1 MTHFRHLDVAQLVK
15 GYAERAFT
23 PVDVIE
29 DCLDRART
37 CDRSLNAFLHFSDAD
52 ALQAAE
58 ASRRRWAEARP
69 LGALDG
75 VPVSVKDNLHVAGM
89 PTTWGSALMR
99 GFVATQDEAPVARI
113 RAAGAVLF
121 AKTSLPEFA
130 MQGYTTNALKGTT
143 YNPFDVSLTPGGSSG
158 GAAAAVAAFCGPLA
172 LATDG
177 GGSIR
182 RPASHCALVGF
193 KPSAGLVK
201 RRGGLPEIFLSHE
214 VVGGIGRNVA
224 DVAGFTEIL
233 AGQQLAAASNRVRIL
248 YLPSFSD
255 APVDPGIAVA
265 VARAAQRFEAMGH
278 IVETRA
284 SFDLPDEINSLW
296 PQLSAIGL
304 AWLFEDGTRWPEL
317 GLRRGSQP
325 DPMMCGEAARAAL
338 QEGRSAGA
346 TVLFNLVSAIER
358 LERRLDTLFSSYDA
372 ILTPATAAL
381 PWPADRPYPEKIAG
395 QAVGPRGHAV
405 FTAIANAAG
414 LPALALPCGW
424 VSKLPTGFQLFG
436 PKGADAAVLALGR
449 EYEQNFPVEA
459 PVAEAGPHHGGHR
472 EQSE

>member
-1 MTHFRHLDVAQLVK
+1 MMHFWHLDAAQLIE
-15 GYAERAFT
+15 GYARRAFT

-29 DCLDRART
+29 DCLDRARN
-37 CDRSLNAFLHFSDAD
+37 CDPSLNAFLHFGEAD

-58 ASRRRWAEARP
+58 ASGRRWAAARP

-89 PTTWGSALMR
+89 PTTWGSTLMR
-99 GFVATQDEAPVARI
+99 GFVATQDEGPVAKI

-130 MQGYTTNALKGTT
+130 MQGYTANALKGTT
-143 YNPFDVSLTPGGSSG
+143 FNPLDLSLTPGGSSG

-182 RPASHCALVGF
+182 RPASHCGLVGF

-201 RRGGLPEIFLSHE
+201 RHGGLPEIFLGHE
-214 VVGGIGRNVA
+214 VVGGIGRAVA
-224 DVAGFTEIL
+224 DVANLTEIL
-233 AGQQLAAASNRVRIL
+233 AGQQLSTVSKKVKIL
-248 YLPSFSD
+248 YVPCFSG
-255 APVDPGIAVA
+255 APVDSGIADA
-265 VARAAQRFEAMGH
+265 VERAAQRFEAMGH
-278 IVETRA
+278 VIESLP
-284 SFDLPDEINSLW
+284 SFDLSEEINGVW

-304 AWLFEDGTRWPEL
+304 AWLFEDGARWPEL
-317 GLRRGSQP
+317 GLRRGAQP
-325 DPMMCGEAARAAL
+325 DQTLCGEAARATL
-338 QEGRSAGA
+338 QEGRSARS
-346 TVLFNLVSAIER
+346 TVLFDLVSAIQR
-358 LERRLDTLFSSYDA
+358 LKRRLDTLFDSHDA

-381 PWPADRPYPEKIAG
+381 PWPAHRPHPETIAG

-414 LPALALPCGW
+414 LPALAIPCGW
-424 VSKLPTGFQLFG
+424 VSGLPTGFQLLG
-436 PKGADAAVLALGR
+436 PKGADATVLALGR
-449 EYEQNFPVEA
+449 EYERNFP
-459 PVAEAGPHHGGHR
+459 HGRLLPEPNRAVGR
-472 EQSE
+472 TS

>member
-1 MTHFRHLDVAQLVK
+1 MTHFWHLDVAQLIQ
-15 GYAERAFT
+15 GYAKQAFT

-29 DCLDRART
+29 DCLARARI
-37 CDRSLNAFLHFSDAD
+37 CDRSLNAFLHFSEAD
-52 ALQAAE
+52 ALQGGE

-69 LGALDG
+69 LGVLDG

-89 PTTWGSALMR
+89 PTTWGSPLMR
-99 GFVATQDEAPVARI
+99 GFVATEDEAPVARI

-130 MQGYTTNALKGTT
+130 MQGYTANALKGTT

-182 RPASHCALVGF
+182 RPASHCGLVGF

-201 RRGGLPEIFLSHE
+201 RHGGLPEIFLSHE
-214 VVGGIGRNVA
+214 VAGGIGRNVA

-233 AGQQLAAASNRVRIL
+233 AGQQLAAASNKVRIL
-248 YLPSFSD
+248 YVSSFSD
-255 APVDPGIAVA
+255 APVDPGIADA
-265 VARAAQRFEAMGH
+265 VARAAQRFETMGH

-284 SFDLPDEINSLW
+284 SFDLSDEINGLW

-304 AWLFEDGTRWPEL
+304 AWLFEDGARWPEL
-317 GLRRGSQP
+317 GLRGGAQP

-338 QEGRSAGA
+338 QEGRSAAA
-346 TVLFNLVSAIER
+346 TVLFDLVGAIER
-358 LERRLDTLFSSYDA
+358 LKRRLDTLFASYDA

-381 PWPADRPYPEKIAG
+381 PWPADRAYPETIAG
-395 QAVGPRGHAV
+395 QAAGPRGHAV
-405 FTAIANAAG
+405 FTGIANAAG

-424 VSKLPTGFQLFG
+424 VSKLPTGFQLLG
-436 PKGADAAVLALGR
+436 PKRADAAVLALGR
-449 EYEQNFPVEA
+449 EYEQSFPLEA
-459 PVAEAGPHHGGHR
+459 PVAEAGPHSGR
-472 EQSE
+472 TS

>member
-1 MTHFRHLDVAQLVK
+1 MIQ

-23 PVDVIE
+23 PVDVIK
-29 DCLDRART
+29 DCLDRTRT
-37 CDRSLNAFLHFSDAD
+37 CDQSLNAFLHVSEAD
-52 ALQAAE
+52 ALRSAE
-58 ASRRRWAEARP
+58 ASRRRWAVAKP

-89 PTTWGSALMR
+89 PTTWGSELMR
-99 GFVATQDEAPVARI
+99 GFVATEDEDPVARI

-130 MQGYTTNALKGTT
+130 MQGHTANALKGTT
-143 YNPFDVSLTPGGSSG
+143 FNPHALSLTPGGSSG

-182 RPASHCALVGF
+182 RPASHCGLVGF

-201 RRGGLPEIFLSHE
+201 RHGGLPEIFWGHE

-224 DVAGFTEIL
+224 DVASFTETL
-233 AGQQLAAASNRVRIL
+233 AGQQLAAASKKVRIL
-248 YLPSFSD
+248 YAPSFSG
-255 APVDPGIAVA
+255 APVDAGIADA
-265 VARAAQRFEAMGH
+265 VERAAQRFEAIGH
-278 IVETRA
+278 FVETRA
-284 SFDLPDEINSLW
+284 SFDLAEEINDLW

-304 AWLFEDGTRWPEL
+304 AWLFEDGARWPEL
-317 GLRRGSQP
+317 GLRHGTQP
-325 DPMMCGEAARAAL
+325 EQLMCGEAARAAL
-338 QEGRSAGA
+338 QEGRSARA
-346 TVLFNLVSAIER
+346 TALFNLVNAIEG
-358 LERRLDTLFSSYDA
+358 LKRRLDALFASYDA

-381 PWPADRPYPEKIAG
+381 PWPADRPYPETIAG

-424 VSKLPTGFQLFG
+424 VSKLPTGFQLLG

-449 EYEQNFPVEA
+449 EFEQNFPLGA
-459 PVAEAGPHHGGHR
+459 PVGEAGIHEGR
-472 EQSE
+472 TS